1 MSDVAIRVE
10 GLTKRF
16 GAVTALDGIDLEVP
30 ARSVFG
36 LLGPNG
42 AGKTTAIR
50 VLSTILPPDAG
61 RAEVLGRDVVREA
74 KEVRRRIGL
83 AGQYATVD
91 PNLTGR
97 ENLRLIG
104 RLTHLPRGEVRPRA
118 AELLERFDLA
128 GAADR
133 PVRTYS
139 GGMRRRVA
147 LAAAL
152 VNRPP
157 VLFLDEPTT
166 GLDPF
171 SRNEVWEMIGELVHD
186 GTTVVLT
193 TQYLEE
199 ADRLASR
206 VAVVDQGHVIAD
218 DTPAQLKARLGST
231 VIEIGLADAPTAER
245 ARDVLARAGTHS
257 PELEDSIVR
266 LTTHEG
272 ARLLVDALRALE
284 GGGIVPATLTVREPS
299 LDDLFLALTGH
310 HAEEAA

>member
-1 MSDVAIRVE
+1 MTDVAIRVE

-30 ARSVFG
+30 ARAVFG

-50 VLSTILPPDAG
+50 VLSTILEPDAG

-104 RLTHLPRGEVRPRA
+104 RLVHLPRQESARRTDA
-118 AELLERFDLA
+118 LLERFDLT

-139 GGMRRRVA
+139 GGMRRRVD

-171 SRNEVWEMIGELVHD
+171 SRNEVWEMVGELVHD

-193 TQYLEE
+193 
-199 ADRLASR
+199 AS
-206 VAVVDQGHVIAD
+206 
-218 DTPAQLKARLGST
+218 TTST
-231 VIEIGLADAPTAER
+231 T
-245 ARDVLARAGTHS
+245 
-257 PELEDSIVR
+257 
-266 LTTHEG
+266 
-272 ARLLVDALRALE
+272 
-284 GGGIVPATLTVREPS
+284 
-299 LDDLFLALTGH
+299 
-310 HAEEAA
+310 